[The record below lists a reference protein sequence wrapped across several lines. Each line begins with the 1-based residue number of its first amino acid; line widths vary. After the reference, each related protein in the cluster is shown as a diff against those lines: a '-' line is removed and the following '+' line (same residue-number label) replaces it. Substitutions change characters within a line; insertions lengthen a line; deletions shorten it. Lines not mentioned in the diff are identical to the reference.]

1 MNVSTATATTA
12 TDKKLV
18 GAARE
23 PPSSSWQ
30 PATMSSLG
38 YRGRFAPSPTGPL
51 HFGSLVA
58 AVGSYLQ
65 ARQAQ
70 GQWLVRIEDLD
81 PPRTVPGSAD
91 LSLRTLEAL
100 GFEWD
105 GPVLWQ
111 SPRSEAYQQALQTL
125 IDRGSAYACSCT
137 RSELQ
142 ALNHANTEPGDE
154 LYYPGRCRNGPLRSH
169 GPHACR
175 LRVPADPICF
185 DDALQGRHC
194 INLDTTTGDFVI
206 KRRDGWFAYQLAVV
220 VDDAAQGIT
229 EVVRGADLLLN
240 TPRQIAVQRALD
252 LPTPQYM
259 HLPLATDLSGHKLS
273 KSSAAP
279 AADSNHAAHTL
290 WRVLSFLRQAPPP
303 ELRSETPTVV
313 WSWAITHWDAGQLRN
328 TLKIQVAAQD

>member
-1 MNVSTATATTA
+1 
-12 TDKKLV
+12 
-18 GAARE
+18 
-23 PPSSSWQ
+23 
-30 PATMSSLG
+30 MSYRG

-65 ARQAQ
+65 ARQSQ

-91 LSLRTLEAL
+91 LILRTLEAL

-111 SPRSEAYQQALQTL
+111 STRSDAYQQALQTL
-125 IDRGSAYACSCT
+125 IDQRAAYACSCT

-142 ALNHANTEPGDE
+142 ALHTTITEPGEE
-154 LYYPGRCRNGPLRSH
+154 LHYPGRCRNGPLRDH
-169 GPHACR
+169 GPYAWR
-175 LRVPADPICF
+175 LQVPTEPVCF
-185 DDALQGRHC
+185 DDALQGKHC
-194 INLDTTTGDFVI
+194 VDLAHVTGDFVI

-240 TPRQIAVQRALD
+240 TPRQIAVQQALD
-252 LPTPQYM
+252 LPTPQYL
-259 HLPLATDLSGHKLS
+259 HLPLATDESGHKLS
-273 KSSAAP
+273 KSTAAP
-279 AADSNHAAHTL
+279 AADSHHAAQTL
-290 WRVLSFLRQAPPP
+290 WQVLSFLRQAPPLA
-303 ELRSETPTVV
+303 LRTETPATV
-313 WSWAITHWDAGQLRN
+313 WRWAIVHWDAKQLRN
-328 TLKIQVAAQD
+328 TLKIDVEGQD